1 MSMETFSFS
10 IILISHFQL
19 TINQSLCLFTTRI
32 CFDHYSQLGQER
44 IMKTQNPRILI
55 FHIAKFILY
64 LHERPCFPYR
74 NNTNRRL
81 YISLNVLSLHQKKTA
96 VKIMS
101 LFLLQKLL
109 SSLHHKTV
117 NILFTFRFW
126 PDVLRH
132 RNDSQSWA
140 PKQNFQSNNVQGLLL
155 GVCPPN
161 L

>member
-1 MSMETFSFS
+1 
-10 IILISHFQL
+10 
-19 TINQSLCLFTTRI
+19 
-32 CFDHYSQLGQER
+32 
-44 IMKTQNPRILI
+44 MKTQNPRILI

-161 L
+161 LWCRVYERRVYERRHLIWADPPVRILLLFSFIRLY